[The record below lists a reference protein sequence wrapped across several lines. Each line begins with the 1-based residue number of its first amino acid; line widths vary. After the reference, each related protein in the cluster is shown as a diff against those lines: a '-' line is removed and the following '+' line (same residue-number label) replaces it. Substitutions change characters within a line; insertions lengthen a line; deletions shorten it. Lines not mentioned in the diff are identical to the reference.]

1 MHFDLKNITPRQ
13 SYNLLIGV
21 VAPRPIALVTSKDL
35 TGTINAAPYSAYNY
49 LCIEPPVIALG
60 VGNLPGPEIVGK
72 DTARNIRNTGEFVV
86 NIVTED
92 IMRAM
97 NVCAIDFPPGVN
109 ELEMA
114 GLTAEASAFVAVPRI
129 KEAHAAL
136 ECREFST
143 VEVGRSRIVLG
154 EVLAVYVEDR
164 FVDPKGPY
172 IKTEE
177 LHLIGRMNGLG
188 NYVRTQD
195 AFFNM
200 PRSTY
205 EEWKKNEPAPR

>member
-1 MHFDLKNITPRQ
+1 MYFELKNITPRK

-21 VAPRPIALVTSKDL
+21 VAPRPIALITSRDVDGRL
-35 TGTINAAPYSAYNY
+35 NAAPYSAYSY
-49 LCIEPPVIALG
+49 LCSEPPLIAIG
-60 VGNLPGPEIVGK
+60 VGNLPGPEVVGK

-92 IMRAM
+92 IAEAM
-97 NVCAIDFPPGVN
+97 NTCAIDFPPGVN

-114 GLTAEASAFVAVPRI
+114 GLTTEPSSLVSVPRI

-143 VEVGRSRIVLG
+143 IEIGKSRIVLG
-154 EVLAVYVEDR
+154 EVLAIYVEDR
-164 FVDPKGPY
+164 FVDPQGPY

-177 LHLIGRMNGLG
+177 LHLLGRMNGMG
-188 NYVRTQD
+188 NYVRTRD

-205 EEWKKNEPAPR
+205 EEWQKK